1 MKIHAI
7 LLAIAVSLSGCIS
20 EKNTEPNDE
29 NVQETVDSA
38 VDETPTQESVQ
49 EPISEAVVEFQIELL
64 GTPIHVEGKPVD
76 GGTQL
81 KWTVVLEDGT
91 VQRFVTDGQTG
102 KVNEPTEGKNA
113 EALASF
119 IKPSSEMT
127 IQTDIPQPTDKI
139 DITPLQVNEGE
150 FIYVNQSGDVVF
162 WKDGQELKRIAV
174 NALPDT
180 NLMMD
185 DQNRILVLTQP
196 SNRYDHGIFGDQVEA
211 SGFAIIDATTKNL
224 VQEAVVAQKDVIES
238 LQALWI
244 DWDQDG
250 TKEIILTL
258 SNNETGARL
267 AVVDETGKLL
277 AEGEPLG
284 QNHRWRHALTVGAFS
299 STGKL
304 ELAEITTPHIGG
316 NLQFVEWN
324 QQSKKLNVTAAGA
337 EYSTHFI
344 GSKNLDIHTSFD
356 SNFDGQLELWVPNQ
370 RKNALI
376 GIQRTAE
383 GFEPIDQVELQ
394 GTLSSNV
401 VSIASNAQA
410 VLAAGTDKATLEI
423 RMFNR

>member
-196 SNRYDHGIFGDQVEA
+196 SCDTFVTEKVTH
-211 SGFAIIDATTKNL
+211 
-224 VQEAVVAQKDVIES
+224 AV
-238 LQALWI
+238 
-244 DWDQDG
+244 
-250 TKEIILTL
+250 
-258 SNNETGARL
+258 
-267 AVVDETGKLL
+267 
-277 AEGEPLG
+277 
-284 QNHRWRHALTVGAFS
+284 
-299 STGKL
+299 
-304 ELAEITTPHIGG
+304 
-316 NLQFVEWN
+316 
-324 QQSKKLNVTAAGA
+324 
-337 EYSTHFI
+337 
-344 GSKNLDIHTSFD
+344 
-356 SNFDGQLELWVPNQ
+356 
-370 RKNALI
+370 
-376 GIQRTAE
+376 
-383 GFEPIDQVELQ
+383 
-394 GTLSSNV
+394 
-401 VSIASNAQA
+401 
-410 VLAAGTDKATLEI
+410 
-423 RMFNR
+423 